1 MKIYAFNLI
10 MRKIFI
16 LILERKDL
24 LCPIL
29 ERKDLPYPIAERKD
43 FLPYLNAER
52 KDFLLYP
59 ILERKDPYPVVEK
72 MGHNLI
78 SPVSG
83 KSCSHLCLIE
93 ERKVQQLYLILG

>member
-1 MKIYAFNLI
+1 

-24 LCPIL
+24 LFPILERKDFLLCPIL
-29 ERKDLPYPIAERKD
+29 ERKDLPYP
-43 FLPYLNAER
+43 NAER
-52 KDFLLYP
+52 KDFPLCL

-83 KSCSHLCLIE
+83 KSCSHLCLSRR
-93 ERKVQQLYLILG
+93 ERFSSST

>member
-1 MKIYAFNLI
+1 

-24 LCPIL
+24 LFPILERKDFLLCPIL
-29 ERKDLPYPIAERKD
+29 ERKDL
-43 FLPYLNAER
+43 
-52 KDFLLYP
+52 
-59 ILERKDPYPVVEK
+59 YPVVEK